1 MTEELQQDFNE
12 VNEQTAGSVDITM
25 PEVTPILDAEWCFQ
39 FFDNEPY
46 VFAWSSENEEAGALT
61 IELKPVESEGL
72 VFQNNG
78 MTFKI
83 FPRPISEE
91 TKQRRLEENAS
102 KNKEA

>member
-1 MTEELQQDFNE
+1 MTDELQQDFNE
-12 VNEQTAGSVDITM
+12 VTNEPVEINIPEAQPIT
-25 PEVTPILDAEWCFQ
+25 DAEWCFQ

-46 VFAWSSENEEAGALT
+46 VFAWSSENEPAGALT

-83 FPRPISEE
+83 FPRAISEE